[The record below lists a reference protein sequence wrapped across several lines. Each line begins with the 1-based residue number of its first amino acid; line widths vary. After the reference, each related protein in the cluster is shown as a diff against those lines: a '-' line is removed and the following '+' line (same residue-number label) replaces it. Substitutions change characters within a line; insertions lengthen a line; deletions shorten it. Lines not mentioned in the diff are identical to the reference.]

1 MHHVLT
7 YSELVALV
15 SGKVDKEAMANSNAS
30 ARARSCSA
38 APAGARSDFADVR
51 ISGSAVTRRFQIDA
65 IRLQLKLGRRPQS
78 ARLIS

>member
-38 APAGARSDFADVR
+38 APAGARSDLLTFESR
-51 ISGSAVTRRFQIDA
+51 E
-65 IRLQLKLGRRPQS
+65 
-78 ARLIS
+78 ARLRDDFKSTESGYS